1 MQTFVV
7 LGSIVVSIPAC
18 QAGDGGSIP
27 RRGGMC
33 FLTTIL
39 LSFRAFLAIRAN
51 EYNLFSSVTN

>member
-1 MQTFVV
+1 
-7 LGSIVVSIPAC
+7 
-18 QAGDGGSIP
+18 
-27 RRGGMC
+27 MC